1 MTRDNTRMPD
11 CVHGHGSLEAD
22 ILAALWE
29 EVPFSRLP
37 VDAPAELKE
46 LVIDIENPK
55 RVYAIYRASRRH
67 NIQLL
72 VEKFIFQLRYGCGSH
87 DCPTSTCFS
96 CRTRLAGTAP
106 IRRYS
111 PTSARTLAIYLA
123 SQDNPES
130 RLCPNLQGSKGPGDA
145 IKPLI
150 FGPKPGVR
158 SPGRGQTKPFKHH
171 GSYHRTNTVEEDGK
185 PKTHTSP
192 SSPKSTINPGSPVE
206 DNEANDDAVPRKL
219 QNRTRSPNN
228 VVSRVTISERPIR
241 KDYRSFAANVFGTVA
256 LKMLEWLTPQN
267 LEAISENAAQVT
279 RSSTTIGSQEGFP
292 ARAEMLEGQFVPSG
306 STSVDFEEPR
316 YGKPGSSR
324 IPPQRPLPPDA
335 RQTPGNL
342 PDDGEMNGKG
352 LERKHLPNGATN
364 SQPTRPGHSKKRS
377 SARLRTSTSAR
388 PQIKVTSDH
397 YSETHPDQP
406 LSGLKSPRA
415 ATALDHLPNGFSV
428 SGPVLSRQSSSE
440 KMEQEPDSPKATE
453 TKRSNSDQHEREAN
467 GVHPAGSDAINESK
481 PTRGALIDSAS
492 SDASNGVIEGEPSI
506 DETLPQ
512 SLPILRNDTIDFICD
527 VLQEDGTTE
536 THLLEPS
543 SIENSLRRRSKPLRR
558 KRGADGAY
566 RSNLRLEWK
575 LFIEQSIFN
584 TLSDPYAILESFGQ
598 GDTLLDSQSLWY
610 YMLRMTR
617 VAPSLVLDSLWIAS
631 SSLFAPPRA
640 LQTLHSPT
648 AKVFQRHPQ
657 PLSNDQAGAVLSV
670 CFHALV
676 AVAPLLEDPKQL
688 MDMSRIRSH
697 GLTRSGSGAIASQ
710 PTSLCLQYEDAF
722 SDDLALRLARRLLT
736 AIPARRYFDELLQLD
751 QDEDDSEGESDILD
765 TLLSHI
771 EISNSYPQTLLEFSD
786 AERQMHEKR
795 VPVLLLD
802 WARTIM
808 MSEWEGKP
816 EIAGN
821 GPFGGALSLFE
832 AMYSKRS
839 SLMLADAA
847 FRTEYFGDRLDAIN
861 MPVSWLTCNSTRQKV
876 HLLDY
881 PYIFHPSSLVS
892 YFRGINFSR
901 MSRAYEESHSLQSRI
916 RAIVEPDSLVTEPH
930 QRNVLQD
937 LLKIPSAKF
946 LILDIGRHTVIRD
959 AFDQLWRREEREL
972 MRPLKVHLGEDA
984 GEEGFDSGG
993 VQQEFFRLAI
1003 AEALN
1008 PDFGAF
1014 AIDDRTRM
1022 TWFQPGSLQPDWKFE
1037 LIGLLIS
1044 LALHNG
1050 LTLPITFPKALYK
1063 RLLGE
1068 PVTELHHI
1076 ADGWP
1081 DLASGLTTLLEWDE
1095 KDGAV
1100 EDVFART
1107 YEFSISMFGQP
1118 VSREMDSSS
1127 TAEWPQFSNSLPV
1140 SSDNPED
1147 APLVTGDNREAY
1159 VSDYI
1164 RYLTDVS
1171 VAPQFAAFA
1180 RGFRTCPH
1188 PKSLR
1193 LLNAPLLQSLVEGQ
1207 QDIDIAELKRAARY
1221 VGWDASHRT
1230 VRDFWSVVRRYD
1242 DGMRRKLLE
1251 FVTASDR
1258 VPVGGMR
1265 NIQFVVQRNGEEEG
1279 DGGHL
1284 PTAYTCYGTLLLPE
1298 YRDKEALAERL
1309 RMALENAQ
1317 GFGFA

>member
-1 MTRDNTRMPD
+1 MTRDTTRMPD
-11 CVHGHGSLEAD
+11 CTHGHGSLEAD

-37 VDAPAELKE
+37 KDAPAELKE

-72 VEKFIFQLRYGCGSH
+72 VEKFIYQLRYGCGSD

-96 CRTRLAGTAP
+96 CRTRLAGRAP

-158 SPGRGQTKPFKHH
+158 SPERGPPKPFKHH
-171 GSYHRTNTVEEDGK
+171 GGFHRTNTVEDEEK
-185 PKTHTSP
+185 PKALSSP
-192 SSPKSTINPGSPVE
+192 SGPKAAACLGSAVE
-206 DNEANDDAVPRKL
+206 GNQAGGDAVPR
-219 QNRTRSPNN
+219 RSHTGTRSPNN

-256 LKMLEWLTPQN
+256 FKMLEWLTPQN
-267 LEAISENAAQVT
+267 LEAISENAAQVM
-279 RSSTTIGSQEGFP
+279 R
-292 ARAEMLEGQFVPSG
+292 RHFVPSG

-316 YGKPGSSR
+316 YDKPGSPR

-335 RQTPGNL
+335 RQAPGNL
-342 PDDGEMNGKG
+342 LDDGDKD
-352 LERKHLPNGATN
+352 LDRKPQPNGAVGNQT
-364 SQPTRPGHSKKRS
+364 TRPGHSKKRS

-397 YSETHPDQP
+397 YSEPHPDQP
-406 LSGLKSPRA
+406 LSALKSPRA
-415 ATALDHLPNGFSV
+415 TTGQLDHLPNGFSV
-428 SGPVLSRQSSSE
+428 SGPILSHQSSSE
-440 KMEQEPDSPKATE
+440 KLEQEPNSPKT
-453 TKRSNSDQHEREAN
+453 TGQRSTSNRGDIV
-467 GVHPAGSDAINESK
+467 GESK
-481 PTRGALIDSAS
+481 PTRGALLDSES

-536 THLLEPS
+536 THLLEPP
-543 SIENSLRRRSKPLRR
+543 SIENSFRRRSKPLRR
-558 KRGADGAY
+558 KRGVDGAY

-584 TLSDPYAILESFGQ
+584 TLSDPYAILKSFGER
-598 GDTLLDSQSLWY
+598 DTLLDSQSLWY

-640 LQTLHSPT
+640 LQTLQSPT
-648 AKVFQRHPQ
+648 AKVFPRHPR
-657 PLSNDQAGAVLSV
+657 PLTNDQAGAVLSV

-676 AVAPLLEDPKQL
+676 ALAPLLEDPKQL
-688 MDMSRIRSH
+688 MDTSRIRSH

-736 AIPARRYFDELLQLD
+736 AIPARRYFDELLQFD
-751 QDEDDSEGESDILD
+751 QEEEDAGGEPDILD
-765 TLLSHI
+765 TLISHI

-816 EIAGN
+816 EIVGN

-861 MPVSWLTCNSTRQKV
+861 MPVSLPL
-876 HLLDY
+876 HI
-881 PYIFHPSSLVS
+881 PPSSLVS

-937 LLKIPSAKF
+937 LLRVPSAKF
-946 LILDIGRHTVIRD
+946 LILDIGRQTVIRD

-972 MRPLKVHLGEDA
+972 MRPLKVHLGEDS

-1022 TWFQPGSLQPDWKFE
+1022 TWFQPGSLQPEWKFE

-1081 DLASGLTTLLEWDE
+1081 DLANGLTTLLEWDE

-1118 VSREMDSSS
+1118 VSREMDASS
-1127 TAEWPQFSNSLPV
+1127 TAEWPQFS
-1140 SSDNPED
+1140 SSVPTSENPED

-1207 QDIDIAELKRAARY
+1207 QDIDIGELKRAARY

>member
-1 MTRDNTRMPD
+1 MPD
-11 CVHGHGSLEAD
+11 CAHGHGSLEAE

-37 VDAPAELKE
+37 IDAPAELKE

-55 RVYAIYRASRRH
+55 RVHAIYRASRRH

-72 VEKFIFQLRYGCGSH
+72 VEKFIYQLRYGCGSD
-87 DCPTSTCFS
+87 DCPNSTCFS
-96 CRTRLAGTAP
+96 CRTRLAGRAP
-106 IRRYS
+106 MRRYS

-158 SPGRGQTKPFKHH
+158 TPERGQPKPFKPHS
-171 GSYHRTNTVEEDGK
+171 SYHRTNTLEEEEK
-185 PKTHTSP
+185 PKSPSSP
-192 SSPKSTINPGSPVE
+192 SSPKAAAYSASPVE
-206 DNEANDDAVPRKL
+206 GSQASGNAVPR
-219 QNRTRSPNN
+219 RPHGGTRSPSH
-228 VVSRVTISERPIR
+228 VVARVTITERPIR

-256 LKMLEWLTPQN
+256 FKMLEWLTPQN
-267 LEAISENAAQVT
+267 LEAISENAAQVM
-279 RSSTTIGSQEGFP
+279 RSSTAADPQENSP
-292 ARAEMLEGQFVPSG
+292 NRIDILDGQFVPSG

-316 YGKPGSSR
+316 YDKPGSPR

-335 RQTPGNL
+335 RQAPGCS
-342 PDDGEMNGKG
+342 PDDGDKDVD
-352 LERKHLPNGATN
+352 RKPLPNGVASN
-364 SQPTRPGHSKKRS
+364 QATRPGHSKKRS

-397 YSETHPDQP
+397 YSEQHPDQP

-415 ATALDHLPNGFSV
+415 NTGQLDHLANGFSV

-440 KMEQEPDSPKATE
+440 KLEQELSSPTATDA
-453 TKRSNSDQHEREAN
+453 KWSNSDVRDREAN
-467 GVHPAGSDAINESK
+467 GVHPAGGDVITEPN
-481 PTRGALIDSAS
+481 PTRGTLMDSEC
-492 SDASNGVIEGEPSI
+492 SDASNGVIEGEVSI

-512 SLPILRNDTIDFICD
+512 SLPSLRNDTIDFICD

-536 THLLEPS
+536 THMLEPP
-543 SIENSLRRRSKPLRR
+543 SIENSLRRKSKPLRR

-584 TLSDPYAILESFGQ
+584 TLSDPYAILESFGE

-640 LQTLHSPT
+640 LQTPQVPNAKGFPKHS
-648 AKVFQRHPQ
+648 R
-657 PLSNDQAGAVLSV
+657 PLTNDQAGAVLSV

-676 AVAPLLEDPKQL
+676 ALAPLLEDPKQL

-736 AIPARRYFDELLQLD
+736 AIPARRYFDELLQFD
-751 QDEDDSEGESDILD
+751 QDEEDVGGNSDILE

-771 EISNSYPQTLLEFSD
+771 EISNSYPQTLVEFSD

-808 MSEWEGKP
+808 MGEWEGKP
-816 EIAGN
+816 EVAGN

-937 LLKIPSAKF
+937 LLRVPSAKF
-946 LILDIGRHTVIRD
+946 LILDIGRQTVIRD

-972 MRPLKVHLGEDA
+972 MRPLKVHLGEDS

-1081 DLASGLTTLLEWDE
+1081 DLANGLTTLLEWDE

-1100 EDVFART
+1100 EDIFART
-1107 YEFSISMFGQP
+1107 YEFSVSMFGQP
-1118 VSREMDSSS
+1118 VSREMDASS
-1127 TAEWPQFSNSLPV
+1127 TATWPQFS
-1140 SSDNPED
+1140 SSVPASSSENPED

-1207 QDIDIAELKRAARY
+1207 QDIDIGELKRAARY

>member
-1 MTRDNTRMPD
+1 MTRDTRRMPD
-11 CVHGHGSLEAD
+11 CAHGHGSLEAD

-46 LVIDIENPK
+46 LIIDIENPK
-55 RVYAIYRASRRH
+55 KVYAIYRASRRH

-72 VEKFIFQLRYGCGSH
+72 VEKFIYQLRYGCGSH

-130 RLCPNLQGSKGPGDA
+130 RLCPNLQGPKGPGDA

-150 FGPKPGVR
+150 FGPKPGAR
-158 SPGRGQTKPFKHH
+158 STGRGHTKPFKHH
-171 GSYHRTNTVEEDGK
+171 NSYHRTNTVEEDGK
-185 PKTHTSP
+185 PKAPSAP
-192 SSPKSTINPGSPVE
+192 SSPKPAACSGSPME
-206 DNEANDDAVPRKL
+206 DNHSNDDVIPRRP
-219 QNRTRSPNN
+219 QNGTRSPNN
-228 VVSRVTISERPIR
+228 EVSRVTISERPVR

-256 LKMLEWLTPQN
+256 FKMLEWLTPQN

-279 RSSTTIGSQEGFP
+279 RGSMTVGPQESFP
-292 ARAEMLEGQFVPSG
+292 GRTEMLEGQFVPSG
-306 STSVDFEEPR
+306 STSVDFEELR
-316 YGKPGSSR
+316 YDRSGSPC
-324 IPPQRPLPPDA
+324 ITPQRPLPPGVREA
-335 RQTPGNL
+335 PGNT
-342 PDDGEMNGKG
+342 PDDKDVNDKG
-352 LERKHLPNGATN
+352 LERKHLPTGTIN

-388 PQIKVTSDH
+388 PQIKVTSEH
-397 YSETHPDQP
+397 YSETHSDQP

-415 ATALDHLPNGFSV
+415 TTALDHLPSGFSV
-428 SGPVLSRQSSSE
+428 SGSVLSRQSSSE
-440 KMEQEPDSPKATE
+440 KLEQEINSPKATD
-453 TKRSNSDQHEREAN
+453 TRSNSNQHDREATSVLAVGDN
-467 GVHPAGSDAINESK
+467 VVSETKLTQSASM
-481 PTRGALIDSAS
+481 DSES
-492 SDASNGVIEGEPSI
+492 SDASNGVIEGEPNF
-506 DETLPQ
+506 DEILPQ
-512 SLPILRNDTIDFICD
+512 SLSILRNDAIDFICD

-536 THLLEPS
+536 THLLEPP

-558 KRGADGAY
+558 KRRADGAY

-598 GDTLLDSQSLWY
+598 RDTLLDSQSLWY

-640 LQTLHSPT
+640 LQTPHSPT
-648 AKVFQRHPQ
+648 AKVFQKHPR
-657 PLSNDQAGAVLSV
+657 PLSNGQAGAVLSV

-676 AVAPLLEDPKQL
+676 AIAPLVEDPKQL

-710 PTSLCLQYEDAF
+710 PSSLCLQYEDAF

-751 QDEDDSEGESDILD
+751 QDEEDAKGEPDILD

-771 EISNSYPQTLLEFSD
+771 EISNSYPQTFLEFTD
-786 AERQMHEKR
+786 TERQMHEKR

-847 FRTEYFGDRLDAIN
+847 FRTEYFGDRLDVIN
-861 MPVSWLTCNSTRQKV
+861 MPVSWLTCNSSRQKV

-937 LLKIPSAKF
+937 LLKVPSAKF
-946 LILDIGRHTVIRD
+946 LILDIGRDTVIRD
-959 AFDQLWRREEREL
+959 VFDQLWRREEREL

-1037 LIGLLIS
+1037 LIGLLVS

-1050 LTLPITFPKALYK
+1050 LTLPVTFPKALYR

-1081 DLASGLTTLLEWDE
+1081 DLANGLTTLLEWDE

-1118 VSREMDSSS
+1118 VSREMDASS
-1127 TAEWPQFSNSLPV
+1127 TAEWPQFTNSLPV
-1140 SSDNPED
+1140 SSENPED

-1207 QDIDIAELKRAARY
+1207 QDIDITELKRAARY

-1230 VRDFWSVVRRYD
+1230 VRDFWSIVRRYD

-1265 NIQFVVQRNGEEEG
+1265 NIQFVVQRNGEQE
-1279 DGGHL
+1279 GHL

-1298 YRDKEALAERL
+1298 YRDKEALAKRL

>member
-1 MTRDNTRMPD
+1 MTHDTTRMPD
-11 CVHGHGSLEAD
+11 CAHGHGSLEAD

-29 EVPFSRLP
+29 EIPFSRLP

-72 VEKFIFQLRYGCGSH
+72 VEKFIYQLRYGCDSD

-96 CRTRLAGTAP
+96 CRTRLAGRAP

-145 IKPLI
+145 IKSLI

-158 SPGRGQTKPFKHH
+158 SPERGQPKPFKHH
-171 GSYHRTNTVEEDGK
+171 SSYHRTNTVEDEER
-185 PKTHTSP
+185 PKAPSSP
-192 SSPKSTINPGSPVE
+192 SSPKTAACSGSAVE
-206 DNEANDDAVPRKL
+206 GNQADGDAVPRKSYSG
-219 QNRTRSPNN
+219 TRSPNN

-256 LKMLEWLTPQN
+256 FKMLEWLTPQN
-267 LEAISENAAQVT
+267 LGAISENAAQLIPKENSPSRVD
-279 RSSTTIGSQEGFP
+279 
-292 ARAEMLEGQFVPSG
+292 MLEGQFVPSG

-316 YGKPGSSR
+316 YDKSGSPR
-324 IPPQRPLPPDA
+324 IPPQRPLPPDV
-335 RQTPGNL
+335 RQAPGNSL
-342 PDDGEMNGKG
+342 DDGDKD
-352 LERKHLPNGATN
+352 LDRKHLPNGAASN
-364 SQPTRPGHSKKRS
+364 QSTRPGHSKKRS

-397 YSETHPDQP
+397 YSEPHPDQP

-415 ATALDHLPNGFSV
+415 TTGQLDHLPNGFSV
-428 SGPVLSRQSSSE
+428 SGPVLSRQASSE
-440 KMEQEPDSPKATE
+440 KLEQEPDSPKATD
-453 TKRSNSDQHEREAN
+453 TKWGNSDHHDREVN
-467 GVHPAGSDAINESK
+467 DVHPAGGDAVSESK
-481 PTRGALIDSAS
+481 PTRGALMDSES

-536 THLLEPS
+536 THLLEPP
-543 SIENSLRRRSKPLRR
+543 SIENSLRRRFKPLRR

-566 RSNLRLEWK
+566 HSNLRLEWK

-584 TLSDPYAILESFGQ
+584 TLSDPYAILESFGER
-598 GDTLLDSQSLWY
+598 DTLLDSQSLWY

-640 LQTLHSPT
+640 LQSPQSPT
-648 AKVFQRHPQ
+648 AQVFPRHPR
-657 PLSNDQAGAVLSV
+657 PLTNDQAGAVLSV

-676 AVAPLLEDPKQL
+676 ALAPLLEDPKQL

-710 PTSLCLQYEDAF
+710 PTALCLQYEDAF

-736 AIPARRYFDELLQLD
+736 AIPARRYFDELLQFD
-751 QDEDDSEGESDILD
+751 QDEEETDGEPDILD

-771 EISNSYPQTLLEFSD
+771 EISNSFPQTLLEFSD
-786 AERQMHEKR
+786 TERQMHEKR

-808 MSEWEGKP
+808 MSEWEGRP
-816 EIAGN
+816 EVAGN

-832 AMYSKRS
+832 AMYSKRR

-937 LLKIPSAKF
+937 LLRVPSAKF
-946 LILDIGRHTVIRD
+946 LILDIGRQTVIRD
-959 AFDQLWRREEREL
+959 ACGGGKEREL
-972 MRPLKVHLGEDA
+972 MRPLKVHIGEDA

-993 VQQEFFRLAI
+993 VQQEFFRLAM

-1037 LIGLLIS
+1037 LVGLLIS

-1050 LTLPITFPKALYK
+1050 LTLPITFPKALYR

-1081 DLASGLTTLLEWDE
+1081 DLANGLTTLLEWDE

-1118 VSREMDSSS
+1118 VSREMDASS
-1127 TAEWPQFSNSLPV
+1127 TAEWPQFS
-1140 SSDNPED
+1140 SSVPASANPED

-1207 QDIDIAELKRAARY
+1207 QEIDIGELKRAARY

>member
-1 MTRDNTRMPD
+1 
-11 CVHGHGSLEAD
+11 
-22 ILAALWE
+22 
-29 EVPFSRLP
+29 
-37 VDAPAELKE
+37 
-46 LVIDIENPK
+46 
-55 RVYAIYRASRRH
+55 
-67 NIQLL
+67 
-72 VEKFIFQLRYGCGSH
+72 
-87 DCPTSTCFS
+87 
-96 CRTRLAGTAP
+96 
-106 IRRYS
+106 
-111 PTSARTLAIYLA
+111 
-123 SQDNPES
+123 
-130 RLCPNLQGSKGPGDA
+130 
-145 IKPLI
+145 
-150 FGPKPGVR
+150 
-158 SPGRGQTKPFKHH
+158 
-171 GSYHRTNTVEEDGK
+171 
-185 PKTHTSP
+185 
-192 SSPKSTINPGSPVE
+192 
-206 DNEANDDAVPRKL
+206 
-219 QNRTRSPNN
+219 
-228 VVSRVTISERPIR
+228 
-241 KDYRSFAANVFGTVA
+241 
-256 LKMLEWLTPQN
+256 
-267 LEAISENAAQVT
+267 
-279 RSSTTIGSQEGFP
+279 
-292 ARAEMLEGQFVPSG
+292 
-306 STSVDFEEPR
+306 
-316 YGKPGSSR
+316 
-324 IPPQRPLPPDA
+324 
-335 RQTPGNL
+335 
-342 PDDGEMNGKG
+342 
-352 LERKHLPNGATN
+352 
-364 SQPTRPGHSKKRS
+364 
-377 SARLRTSTSAR
+377 
-388 PQIKVTSDH
+388 
-397 YSETHPDQP
+397 
-406 LSGLKSPRA
+406 
-415 ATALDHLPNGFSV
+415 
-428 SGPVLSRQSSSE
+428 
-440 KMEQEPDSPKATE
+440 
-453 TKRSNSDQHEREAN
+453 
-467 GVHPAGSDAINESK
+467 
-481 PTRGALIDSAS
+481 
-492 SDASNGVIEGEPSI
+492 
-506 DETLPQ
+506 
-512 SLPILRNDTIDFICD
+512 
-527 VLQEDGTTE
+527 
-536 THLLEPS
+536 
-543 SIENSLRRRSKPLRR
+543 
-558 KRGADGAY
+558 
-566 RSNLRLEWK
+566 
-575 LFIEQSIFN
+575 
-584 TLSDPYAILESFGQ
+584 
-598 GDTLLDSQSLWY
+598 
-610 YMLRMTR
+610 
-617 VAPSLVLDSLWIAS
+617 
-631 SSLFAPPRA
+631 
-640 LQTLHSPT
+640 
-648 AKVFQRHPQ
+648 
-657 PLSNDQAGAVLSV
+657 
-670 CFHALV
+670 
-676 AVAPLLEDPKQL
+676 
-688 MDMSRIRSH
+688 
-697 GLTRSGSGAIASQ
+697 
-710 PTSLCLQYEDAF
+710 
-722 SDDLALRLARRLLT
+722 
-736 AIPARRYFDELLQLD
+736 
-751 QDEDDSEGESDILD
+751 
-765 TLLSHI
+765 
-771 EISNSYPQTLLEFSD
+771 
-786 AERQMHEKR
+786 
-795 VPVLLLD
+795 
-802 WARTIM
+802 
-808 MSEWEGKP
+808 
-816 EIAGN
+816 
-821 GPFGGALSLFE
+821 
-832 AMYSKRS
+832 
-839 SLMLADAA
+839 MLADAA

-937 LLKIPSAKF
+937 LLRVPSAKF
-946 LILDIGRHTVIRD
+946 LILDIGRQTVIRD

-1081 DLASGLTTLLEWDE
+1081 DLANGLTTLLEWDE

-1100 EDVFART
+1100 EDIFART
-1107 YEFSISMFGQP
+1107 YEFSVSMFGQP
-1118 VSREMDSSS
+1118 VSREMDASS
-1127 TAEWPQFSNSLPV
+1127 TAEWPQFS
-1140 SSDNPED
+1140 SSVPASSSSENPED

-1207 QDIDIAELKRAARY
+1207 QDIDIGELKRAARY